1 MGSFKSAAA
10 EIKDVWEGLM
20 SRVKDWSG
28 TGIELGKHKQV
39 YILGQHS
46 FQIGCHN
53 FICNLFPIHLQWSQ
67 PQNKRAFWSSKP
79 YPFSGIDSNK
89 CARLSHS
96 LVFVTSAVRR
106 LIKLFKTEYKKYL
119 KTKRNSYADRRMVFE
134 TRKLTIDG
142 LDGTR
147 IILNITQRIRTFE
160 GR

>member
-28 TGIELGKHKQV
+28 TGIELGKHKQMF
-39 YILGQHS
+39 ILGQHS

-67 PQNKRAFWSSKP
+67 PQNKRVFWSSKS
-79 YPFSGIDSNK
+79 YPFSGIDSIS
-89 CARLSHS
+89 ATPLF
-96 LVFVTSAVRR
+96 LFTSAVRR

-147 IILNITQRIRTFE
+147 IINITQRIRTFE